1 MRICT
6 VRKENEMPP
15 EKNDPRETPEA
26 LGRHGIVRRQA
37 GHAPAKKQFLGI
49 SVIDNPENQNNKE

>member
-1 MRICT
+1 

-37 GHAPAKKQFLGI
+37 GHAPAKNTDSLGI
-49 SVIDNPENQNNKE
+49 SVIDTRRIKITEE